1 MGKLLV
7 LEISDVKVFV
17 EETVGE
23 EGIKA
28 ERALSNN
35 ISERPLRPKL
45 ASKKS
50 GRLAV
55 AVMQYSP
62 HLDKRWT

>member
-1 MGKLLV
+1 MK
-7 LEISDVKVFV
+7 EIFV
-17 EETVGE
+17 EETIGE

-28 ERALSNN
+28 EQALSNN

-45 ASKKS
+45 ASRKS

-55 AVMQYSP
+55 AVILDLP
-62 HLDKRWT
+62 HLTKRGT

>member
-1 MGKLLV
+1 MK
-7 LEISDVKVFV
+7 EIFV
-17 EETVGE
+17 EETIGE

-28 ERALSNN
+28 EQALSNN

-45 ASKKS
+45 ASRKS
-50 GRLAV
+50 GRFAG

-62 HLDKRWT
+62 HLNFRLDSS

>member
-1 MGKLLV
+1 MG
-7 LEISDVKVFV
+7 EIYV
-17 EETVGE
+17 EETVVE

-45 ASKKS
+45 ASRKS

-55 AVMQYSP
+55 AVM
-62 HLDKRWT
+62 

>member
-1 MGKLLV
+1 ME
-7 LEISDVKVFV
+7 EIFV
-17 EETVGE
+17 EETSGE

-35 ISERPLRPKL
+35 ISERPLVRKL
-45 ASKKS
+45 ASRKS

-55 AVMQYSP
+55 AVM
-62 HLDKRWT
+62 